1 MVRPGTDIR
10 EVSTTTSSSSSSPER
25 TAYEEDTDFFT
36 ATRNDSQSS
45 LGALSLRDMIMS
57 PTPEEQ
63 ERLYRLCPVSRLP
76 PELLIAVFARLSPS
90 SDLRSCMLVSKTW
103 ARNSAEMLW
112 HRPLCNNWQNLTNV
126 THSIQKPD
134 GYFPYN
140 ILVRRLN
147 LSNLNEQIN
156 DGSVQPFIQC
166 KRIERLTLTGCKKL
180 TDLGVCSLIQGSRSL
195 LALDISGLDAI
206 TDHTLK
212 AVSENCGRLQ
222 GLNITDC
229 SKVTDESLV
238 AVAENCHFLKRLKLN
253 NCTLITDESI
263 LSVAQHCPSM
273 LEIDLHQ
280 CKQVSNASITALV
293 RQGHQLRELRVGH
306 CHNLT
311 DHAFLDLPKNML
323 FDSLRILDL
332 TACQH
337 LRDEAVEKII
347 ESSPRLRNLV
357 LAKCKEIT
365 DRAVLAITKL
375 GKNLHYIHLGHCL
388 QITDTAVVQLV
399 KMCNRIRYIDLAC
412 CQRLTDTSVKQ
423 LATLPKLRRIGLVK
437 CTAITDRSI
446 LALAKAHP
454 DQRQK
459 PGATSLLE
467 RVHLSYC
474 VNLTLQGIHALL
486 NQCPKLTHLSL
497 TGVQAFYD
505 QRNLTAFCREA
516 PQEFTE
522 HQRTVF
528 CVFSGEGV
536 NRLRTYLNEA
546 PESTYDTE
554 GTMYDDRDPDVD
566 TDADGQVTGL
576 MNATGINDDDEDMDE
591 VDIGEGS
598 QYGGEGEG

>member
-36 ATRNDSQSS
+36 VTRNDSQSS

-156 DGSVQPFIQC
+156 DGSVQPFVQC

-195 LALDISGLDAI
+195 LALDITGLDAI

-238 AVAENCHFLKRLKLN
+238 AVAENCHFLKR
-253 NCTLITDESI
+253 
-263 LSVAQHCPSM
+263 
-273 LEIDLHQ
+273 
-280 CKQVSNASITALV
+280 VS
-293 RQGHQLRELRVGH
+293 
-306 CHNLT
+306 
-311 DHAFLDLPKNML
+311 
-323 FDSLRILDL
+323 
-332 TACQH
+332 
-337 LRDEAVEKII
+337 
-347 ESSPRLRNLV
+347 
-357 LAKCKEIT
+357 
-365 DRAVLAITKL
+365 AIP
-375 GKNLHYIHLGHCL
+375 
-388 QITDTAVVQLV
+388 V
-399 KMCNRIRYIDLAC
+399 
-412 CQRLTDTSVKQ
+412 
-423 LATLPKLRRIGLVK
+423 
-437 CTAITDRSI
+437 RSI
-446 LALAKAHP
+446 P
-454 DQRQK
+454 R
-459 PGATSLLE
+459 
-467 RVHLSYC
+467 
-474 VNLTLQGIHALL
+474 
-486 NQCPKLTHLSL
+486 
-497 TGVQAFYD
+497 
-505 QRNLTAFCREA
+505 
-516 PQEFTE
+516 
-522 HQRTVF
+522 
-528 CVFSGEGV
+528 
-536 NRLRTYLNEA
+536 
-546 PESTYDTE
+546 
-554 GTMYDDRDPDVD
+554 
-566 TDADGQVTGL
+566 
-576 MNATGINDDDEDMDE
+576 
-591 VDIGEGS
+591 
-598 QYGGEGEG
+598 